1 MIAIKFL
8 KIAVVISACFVVFW
22 PTAAR
27 AWTPCMPFC
36 DSTCGAPALITLG
49 TSIQAAY
56 AQQQAQLQALGSE
69 INSTNNAIL
78 SFSQNYVDTISNDT
92 FDRLSSL
99 DASTARIESGWAQI
113 VKAKENL
120 SDFKL
125 TQWKTSIDKYFNASR
140 SAETL
145 QMFGEASQSESG
157 RLGTCAAGEIKR
169 AQYSD
174 KQVSAEIIDVQ
185 KRYLDDLRAGD
196 SALAVAIKNESQYVG
211 TNALA
216 LLHDS
221 SIPDEQLG
229 TLQGLLSYIITPRP
243 KSKIDDVA
251 VTPGMEREALDHKR
265 TNISSTWIAGIAAE
279 VLSRRAVYGDLQ
291 CEESYVAT
299 SSASAGSSMT
309 ELMKSKINGR
319 IEADGY
325 WGAVKQLLPAG
336 LRREL
341 VYLKAEENMLLYQRY
356 QIRER
361 RNQLLAFIAANRVRT
376 GDQ

>member
-1 MIAIKFL
+1 M
-8 KIAVVISACFVVFW
+8 
-22 PTAAR
+22 
-27 AWTPCMPFC
+27 
-36 DSTCGAPALITLG
+36 TLG
-49 TSIQAAY
+49 ASIQAAY

-69 INSTNNAIL
+69 INSTNNEIL

-125 TQWKTSIDKYFNASR
+125 TQWRTAINKYFNASR
-140 SAETL
+140 AAETV
-145 QMFGEASQSESG
+145 QMFGDASQSETG
-157 RLGTCAAGEIKR
+157 RIGACAAGEIKR
-169 AQYSD
+169 AQYSN

-185 KRYLDDLRAGD
+185 KRYLDDLRSGD
-196 SALAVAIKNESQYVG
+196 SALAVAIKNESEFVG

-221 SIPDEQLG
+221 SIPDEHLSS
-229 TLQGLLSYIITPRP
+229 LQGLISYIITPLP
-243 KSKIDDVA
+243 QSKTEDAA
-251 VTPGMEREALDHKR
+251 VTTIMEREELDNKR
-265 TNISSTWIAGIAAE
+265 RNISSTWIAGIAAE

-291 CEESYVAT
+291 CDESYVAK
-299 SSASAGSSMT
+299 SSPSAGSSMN
-309 ELMKSKINGR
+309 ELMQSKINGR
-319 IEADGY
+319 MEADGY
-325 WGAVKQLLPAG
+325 WGAVKQLLPSG

-341 VYLKAEENMLLYQRY
+341 VYLKAEENMMLYQRY

-361 RNQLLAFIAANRVRT
+361 RNQLLAFIAANRVRA
-376 GDQ
+376 GDK

>member
-1 MIAIKFL
+1 M
-8 KIAVVISACFVVFW
+8 
-22 PTAAR
+22 
-27 AWTPCMPFC
+27 
-36 DSTCGAPALITLG
+36 TLG

-56 AQQQAQLQALGSE
+56 AQQQAQLQALGSQ
-69 INSTNNAIL
+69 INSTNNAVL
-78 SFSQNYVDTISNDT
+78 SLSQNYIDNISNDT

-125 TQWKTSIDKYFNASR
+125 TQWKTAVDKYFNASQA
-140 SAETL
+140 AETV
-145 QMFGEASQSESG
+145 QMFGEASQAESG
-157 RLGTCAAGEIKR
+157 RLGACSAGEIKR

-185 KRYLDDLRAGD
+185 KRYLNDLRSGD
-196 SALAVAIKNESQYVG
+196 SALAAAIKNESEFVG
-211 TNALA
+211 TNTLA

-221 SIPDEQLG
+221 SIPDEQLA
-229 TLQGLLSYIITPRP
+229 TLQGLLSYIITPLP
-243 KSKIDDVA
+243 KSINDDAA
-251 VTPGMEREALDHKR
+251 VTPSMERDALDHKR
-265 TNISSTWIAGIAAE
+265 RSISSIWIAGVAAE
-279 VLSRRAVYGDLQ
+279 VLSRRAIYGDLQ

-299 SSASAGSSMT
+299 SSSSAGSSMN
-309 ELMKSKINGR
+309 ELIESKINGR
-319 IEADGY
+319 IEAEGY
-325 WGAVKQLLPAG
+325 WGSVKQLLPSG

-361 RNQLLAFIAANRVRT
+361 RNQLLAFIAANRVRA
-376 GDQ
+376 DVQ